1 MILEILGLASLGHL
15 AADFFS
21 QFDRLPNKPMK
32 CNMCATFWLG
42 IAPMIYLHGY
52 RGLLVTAIA
61 SIVSEIIYRVI
72 NRL

>member
-21 QFDRLPNKPMK
+21 QFNRLPNKPFK

-42 IAPMIYLHGY
+42 IGPMVYLHGY
-52 RGLLVTAIA
+52 EGLLVTAMA
-61 SIVSEIIYRVI
+61 SICLLYTSPSPRD
-72 NRL
+72 